1 MNVSVPNCFPR
12 KPAVRRLAIIGEA
25 PGADE
30 AAWHVCIKCGH
41 GYSSIKSYTGI
52 KCPDCGGTATH
63 QPTPFVGPSGRL
75 LNVLLSGV
83 GIDRDTCFVGNVC
96 QVQPPANKIELF
108 KWDGPEL
115 TEGLAQLRTD
125 LAAYQPHMLLL
136 LGNTPLKALTGDRKR
151 NVGDWRGSLLMLD
164 GVKALPTYH
173 PAALLREANLTA
185 VCRLDMRRLA
195 EELPKDGLTL
205 PVRNIEVSLS
215 FDQLLERLANARA
228 ARSLLSVDI
237 EGVVGHVECIG
248 FATSPTEAFVVP
260 FIRVDGTSVWSEAE
274 EYELWAAVGDVL
286 SDPTVPKVLQ
296 NSLYD
301 CFVLAWTYGI
311 VIRGVQDDTMLKHH
325 ELYCELEKSL
335 GFQASIYTREPFYK
349 FQRKSVDDATF
360 LTYCGKDC
368 CTTYE
373 CNHVMDMKLMPGQRK
388 HYEFNMRLL
397 TPLLYM
403 ELRGIRY
410 DHEKAKAKLKRVQRW
425 IYVLQDM
432 LNRAGAAQR
441 EDLRQLYAMGG
452 KGTVDCEGAGA
463 LVPLIRSKLC
473 LAKPRRRAEVTTTKT
488 FKNGKT
494 KTSTKTVSTPADI
507 TTLKDC
513 QEFALPSQRR
523 TVKLV
528 AGLVKR
534 GRFTPTARGRLSVL
548 LDTYVK
554 VNSTGSEGDACKFLY
569 ETCGFPK
576 QFQKEGNKLTTKLAS
591 DDEALIK
598 IWVAEEKKP
607 TPYNLEQSVG
617 EAVQGTGQARPLRLK
632 HRGRLALVFLK
643 LRRLITQTKT
653 LRVAPDAD
661 GRMRCAYN
669 AVGTETARLTCYE
682 SPTGSGYNLQT
693 TTKKQRDL
701 FMADEGCLMAQ
712 CDLAG
717 ADGWTVAA
725 YAAAQ
730 GDRTML
736 DDYKAGIKPAKV
748 GVLMWQ
754 QGPAVNK
761 LDRKALKDAC
771 KAVDGDSW
779 QYFGFKRVQ
788 HGSSYKMG
796 KITMSDQILT
806 DSWKLT
812 GRPVLIPPATCEQM
826 QRTCFFARYWGIPRW
841 HAWMEQEIKRTG
853 CIIATNGFK
862 RLFFGRKDDYDTVK
876 AALAH
881 LPQVYTTYATML
893 ALSRLWSDPENRQP
907 DGSLKVEPLH
917 TVHDSL
923 LDQFAEAIKEWAAA
937 KHREWFNNPLLI
949 AQETLVIPFEGAMGR
964 DWRNLDQGAI

>member
-1 MNVSVPNCFPR
+1 MTS
-12 KPAVRRLAIIGEA
+12 
-25 PGADE
+25 DD
-30 AAWHVCIKCGH
+30 VCKILH
-41 GYSSIKSYTGI
+41 G
-52 KCPDCGGTATH
+52 
-63 QPTPFVGPSGRL
+63 FRV
-75 LNVLLSGV
+75 
-83 GIDRDTCFVGNVC
+83 
-96 QVQPPANKIELF
+96 
-108 KWDGPEL
+108 
-115 TEGLAQLRTD
+115 
-125 LAAYQPHMLLL
+125 
-136 LGNTPLKALTGDRKR
+136 RKR
-151 NVGDWRGSLLMLD
+151 
-164 GVKALPTYH
+164 
-173 PAALLREANLTA
+173 
-185 VCRLDMRRLA
+185 
-195 EELPKDGLTL
+195 
-205 PVRNIEVSLS
+205 PVS
-215 FDQLLERLANARA
+215 F
-228 ARSLLSVDI
+228 DI
-237 EGVVGHVECIG
+237 EGVVSHIECIG
-248 FATSPTEAFVVP
+248 FADAADRAVVVP
-260 FIRVDGTSVWSEAE
+260 FIHVNGTSVWSEEDEYRIWTAVAE
-274 EYELWAAVGDVL
+274 LLVD
-286 SDPTVPKVLQ
+286 SDVPKIAQ
-296 NSLYD
+296 NALYD

-311 VIRGVQDDTMLKHH
+311 CVRGVQDDTMLKHH

-368 CTTYE
+368 CVTYE
-373 CNHVMDMKLMPGQRK
+373 CNHVMDMKIMPGQRK

-397 TPLLYM
+397 TPLLFM

-425 IYVLQDM
+425 IYVLQDI
-432 LNRAGAAQR
+432 LNRATGRGVGSSFPPTGGESEAAWCQ
-441 EDLRQLYAMGG
+441 
-452 KGTVDCEGAGA
+452 
-463 LVPLIRSKLC
+463 LIRGQLC

-513 QEFALPSQRR
+513 QEFALPSARR

-569 ETCGFPK
+569 ETCGFAK

-607 TPYNLEQSVG
+607 Q
-617 EAVQGTGQARPLRLK
+617 AWTGGGVRLK

-701 FMADEGCLMAQ
+701 FQADEGCLMAQ

-841 HAWMEQEIKRTG
+841 HAWLEQEIKRTG
-853 CIIATNGFK
+853 CLIATNGFK

-923 LDQFAEAIKEWAAA
+923 VDQFAEQLKDWAAA

-964 DWRNLDQGAI
+964 DWRNLDQGVI